1 MDDLEEKACVGMDL
15 RQLRY
20 FFFVADLHSIA
31 RASSHLGVA
40 APAISRSISAL
51 EEELQTPLFE
61 RDGRGMQ
68 MTPAGMLLHRSASQ
82 ILRDIELVR
91 QEVMAEGKHLTGDV
105 IIGAT
110 PSVIAIAGS
119 ELINRCRE
127 ELPHVRP
134 RFTEGYSAYLQN
146 WVLTG
151 SVDFALVNGLKP
163 DSPRL
168 ISECLGI
175 ERLFALGSPDAFFQ
189 DSSAV
194 ELEDLLQAPL
204 LLPSA
209 QNPIRSLLD
218 DAAASLGLSVSIVLE
233 TDSVTL
239 LKSLVSQGLANAIL
253 PFGAFRHEVEAAT
266 LSACPIVNPEIR
278 SDLNLIYLADR
289 PPNRVASRVLGIF
302 TEILRSISTSGQRH
316 AFVEV
321 RDRAVAN
328 RTAIASVKAG
338 LPKR

>member
-1 MDDLEEKACVGMDL
+1 MDF

-31 RASSHLGVA
+31 RAASHLGVA

-68 MTPAGMLLHRSASQ
+68 MTPAGVLLHRNASQ
-82 ILRDIELVR
+82 ILRDVELVR
-91 QEVMAEGKHLTGDV
+91 QEVMAEGKHLAGDV

-110 PSVIAIAGS
+110 PSVIAMAGS
-119 ELINRCRE
+119 ELINRCHQH
-127 ELPHVRP
+127 LPRVRP
-134 RFTEGYSAYLQN
+134 RFLEGYSAYLQN

-151 SVDFALVNGLKP
+151 SIDVALVNGLQP

-168 ISECLGI
+168 ISECLAV
-175 ERLFALGSPDAFFQ
+175 ERLFALGPPGAFVAK
-189 DSSAV
+189 STVSLG
-194 ELEDLLQAPL
+194 ELLKVPI

-209 QNPIRSLLD
+209 QNPVRGLLD
-218 DAAASLGLSVSIVLE
+218 AGAATLGLSVSIALE

-239 LKSLVSQGLANAIL
+239 LKELVRQGLAPAIL
-253 PFGAFRHEVEAAT
+253 PFGAAKHELETGT
-266 LSACPIVNPEIR
+266 LSACPIVDPEIR

-289 PPNRVASRVLGIF
+289 PPTRVASEVIRLLLEVLRGIV
-302 TEILRSISTSGQRH
+302 SSGSQH
-316 AFVEV
+316 GFVDI
-321 RDRAVAN
+321 RDPGRKA
-328 RTAIASVKAG
+328 TAPLKAE